1 MKKSTQHLSLL
12 SHILPNVPIIKHVTY
27 VIVSMLS
34 YDEYILV
41 GLSRCRL
48 RPTNFENPDL
58 HGWRGG
64 GVARGC
70 KFAGAGQFYFDLPL
84 PGWSIGGCR
93 QLDQVAI

>member
-1 MKKSTQHLSLL
+1 M
-12 SHILPNVPIIKHVTY
+12 Y
-27 VIVSMLS
+27 VVSMQSCQSCCSKTALRDSAALS
-34 YDEYILV
+34 SADEYILV

-58 HGWRGG
+58 HGWQGG